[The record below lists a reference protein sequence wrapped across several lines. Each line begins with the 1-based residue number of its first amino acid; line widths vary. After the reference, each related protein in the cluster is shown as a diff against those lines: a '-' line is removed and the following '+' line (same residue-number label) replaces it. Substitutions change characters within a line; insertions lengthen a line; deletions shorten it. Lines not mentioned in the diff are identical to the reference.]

1 MAEQTF
7 KSPGFFEREIEII
20 SRPRSA
26 TQVTPAGVIG
36 TALRGPAF
44 VPTYLASQD
53 EFTRIF
59 GDINRNMY
67 GGYAVSEYF
76 SNNPSG
82 SVSFCRV
89 LGTGLNSIHKS
100 HLKAGFKLDATR
112 LGDADADAGRAK
124 GAVHFIVANHILNS
138 AEHLVSGYFNDNNSI
153 KTELDSDPGDDNGV
167 LESVEANIQL
177 VRAMIFTASNIT
189 LRIGTKDELYN
200 TADTVTGDDVA
211 TISNDNDKKFKLFLI
226 NKDDDSK
233 FAEFT
238 VSLDETSADYISKVL
253 NTDQFSFTEKGHYL
267 YADFPVEELLAST
280 KNQSVAV
287 LTGKDAGGYL
297 DKFGNFEQRYTAPKS
312 PMFISQPFGRK
323 EYDLFRFESL
333 DDGSYASGKYK
344 ISVVGLKAS
353 TETNYKFGTFGIQ
366 LRDMMDTDEEPV
378 VYEAYS
384 NLSLDPNAANF
395 IARVIGDQK
404 TYLNLDTDSED
415 EKRLVR
421 EGTFPNRSS
430 IIRVVV
436 SDDVLKGEIPEESL
450 PFGFRGIP
458 TLKTTLTLKDGRE
471 SDKNIDSNSLFSG
484 KDDNAK
490 TIFAADGNSN
500 ADKLGYAMIPPL
512 PYRFKAT
519 KGSMQ
524 NTSGAWFQTYLGQV
538 YNDEGQKQTSE
549 TVLTSAYWGLKNTK
563 IKNIVNPNSATKTD
577 FNRLVLSLSKFL
589 GKEDS
594 GVITQKEESDII
606 NNNKFSLAKVAFSKN
621 TVADLDG
628 PLTDLFLEAVYI
640 RNADADSALYD
651 AVNNTIDMSLSNDA
665 FTTEGSGDAQQIR
678 KTFAALLAE
687 DPIKFNK
694 YNLMAKFTAP
704 LYGGFDG
711 LNILDR
717 DDYYMTDRSTST
729 EEGGHAAALGYPSGL
744 STTSGDDPMQGVEL
758 QNNGV
763 VSYNNAVKLMTD
775 DMLVTNN
782 ILVIPGIRESLIT
795 DYAARRVK
803 AYGKAIY
810 LVDIPHY
817 EKDST
822 RIYVSQLG
830 KSSGRPDVDITSS
843 KFNSREMNSSYVA
856 AYFPDVMLNDVGDD
870 PVGSATNLRAIKV
883 PASVVALGALAKTDA
898 TGTPWFAPAGFS
910 RGALGNVVSTDVRL
924 NAADRDTLYESRI
937 NPIANFPN
945 NQFVIFGQK
954 TTQIARTALDRVNVR
969 RLMVKIKLEIERV
982 AQRLLFEQNDQ
993 QTRNRFISS
1002 ANSIL
1007 QQIQINQG
1015 IEGFRVIMD
1024 NTNNTDE
1031 DVENNRLNG
1040 KIIVI
1045 PTRAIEYIAMDFVIT
1060 NSGVEFP
1067 S

>member
-89 LGTGLNSIHKS
+89 LGTGLNSSDKS
-100 HLKAGFKLDATR
+100 HSKAGFKLDATR
-112 LGDADADAGRAK
+112 LGDATDTGRAK
-124 GAVHFIVANHILNS
+124 GAVHFIVANHTLNP

-153 KTELDSDPGDDNGV
+153 ETNLDSNPSDNILTDD
-167 LESVEANIQL
+167 SADDTKIQL

-189 LRIGTKDELYN
+189 LRIGASNETFGN
-200 TADTVTGDDVA
+200 VAGDDVA
-211 TISNDNDKKFKLFLI
+211 TTNATGVFKLFLI
-226 NKDDDSK
+226 NKDNNTL

-280 KNQSVAV
+280 KGQDVAV

-297 DKFGNFEQRYTAPKS
+297 DKFGDFEQRYTAPKS

-430 IIRVVV
+430 KIRVVV

-458 TLKTTLTLKDGRE
+458 TLKTTLTLKDGRATDTT
-471 SDKNIDSNSLFSG
+471 SDNSLFTG
-484 KDDNAK
+484 KDAGNV
-490 TIFAADGNSN
+490 IFAADNSN
-500 ADKLGYAMIPPL
+500 KLGYAMIPPL
-512 PYRFKAT
+512 PYRFKVT

-524 NTSGAWFQTYLGQV
+524 NKSNAWFQTYLGQV
-538 YNDEGQKQTSE
+538 YNAGQNITSE
-549 TVLTSAYWGLKNTK
+549 TVSTSAYWGLKNTK
-563 IKNIVNPNSATKTD
+563 ITSIVNPNSATKTD

-621 TVADLDG
+621 TVAQLDG
-628 PLTDLFLEAVYI
+628 PLTELFLEAVYI

-651 AVNNTIDMSLSNDA
+651 AVNNTIDMSLSNDS
-665 FTTEGSGDAQQIR
+665 FTDEAASETQQIR

-729 EEGGHAAALGYPSGL
+729 EEGGHAAAGGYTSGL
-744 STTSGDDPMQGVEL
+744 STTSGNNPMQGVEL

-843 KFNSREMNSSYVA
+843 VFNSREMNSSYVA

-870 PVGSATNLRAIKV
+870 PEGRATNLRAIKV